1 MIESAKK
8 LIDEYVALAEE
19 ILVGFTADE
28 EDALKKLSVLCEKL
42 GEKHTVESESAE
54 LFAACTYNALAAINS
69 APCRTGK
76 NAQLIS
82 FITEAKE
89 EMRIIGEML

>member
-8 LIDEYVALAEE
+8 LIDEYVAMAED
-19 ILVGFTADE
+19 ILVLFSVDE
-28 EDALKKLSVLCEKL
+28 NSALNKLSALCEKL
-42 GEKHTVESESAE
+42 GEKHMVEEESAE

-69 APCRTGK
+69 APCHTKK